1 MASFPI
7 GDVAWKHRNG
17 LSTGIA
23 HGRPTMDT
31 VGERLV
37 IAETQHRHSEILGLT
52 GLPWT
57 QSGKTRD
64 SKTQH

>member
-23 HGRPTMDT
+23 HGRPTIGTVGETRDSSDTALRSGSHRPTMDT
-31 VGERLV
+31 VG
-37 IAETQHRHSEILGLT
+37 
-52 GLPWT
+52 
-57 QSGKTRD
+57 KD
-64 SKTQH
+64 S